1 MLPLRDEGAIN
12 TYSYSKNTFINS
24 AIEATQNNRSAAEL
38 GSFSYQLMLIH
49 LRHTYLLHISPG
61 GNISIV
67 SHFQPVYYIG
77 LSAPQL

>member
-24 AIEATQNNRSAAEL
+24 AIEATQNNGSEL

-67 SHFQPVYYIG
+67 SHFQPVYYIR